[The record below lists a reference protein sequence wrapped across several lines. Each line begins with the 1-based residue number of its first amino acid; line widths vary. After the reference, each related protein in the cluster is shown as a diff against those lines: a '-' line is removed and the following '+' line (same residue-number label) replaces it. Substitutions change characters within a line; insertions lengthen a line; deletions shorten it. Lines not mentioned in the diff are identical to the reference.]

1 MNIEDIIINDTND
14 DIIDFVYDL
23 ASKEYNCRDEYTK
36 KFTELRKKYK
46 QNPKKTEILR
56 VYRELVNKDELKENS
71 SFYKFSIKKIG
82 KSSIL

>member
-23 ASKEYNCRDEYTK
+23 ASKEYNCRNDYTK
-36 KFTELRKKYK
+36 EFTELRKKYK

-56 VYRELVNKDELKENS
+56 VYRELVNKNELKENS
-71 SFYKFSIKKIG
+71 SF
-82 KSSIL
+82 